1 MILDH
6 VMPHIPNAE
15 ARCLLYICRRT
26 FGFRKE
32 EDNISLTQ
40 FERGI
45 KSSQGRQL
53 DCGTGLS
60 RPAINTALIHL
71 FASRAIFI
79 HQNSYGNRF
88 SLNLEMDVDKVVKE
102 VNWLRYLTKTSK
114 PTYLK
119 LVKKVNTQKKGKRLE
134 KNSIPLGVDILG
146 EFSKELAEIMTANKI
161 RL

>member
-1 MILDH
+1 
-6 VMPHIPNAE
+6 MPALHLQAHFWFSK
-15 ARCLLYICRRT
+15 RRRQHQSHSI
-26 FGFRKE
+26 RK
-32 EDNISLTQ
+32 
-40 FERGI
+40 GI
-45 KSSQGRQL
+45 KSSQTARL
-53 DCGTGLS
+53 WYRPLK
-60 RPAINTALIHL
+60 PAINTALIHL

-88 SLNLEMDVDKVVKE
+88 SLNLEIDVDKVVKE

-134 KNSIPLGVDILG
+134 KNSIPLSVDILG